1 MNYIFWVFVKVQ
13 VFWKGHSNL
22 KKCQKSWE
30 IFFKFCGLLKISLL
44 YNHDDIKTKT
54 RFCWRICYFTYQNS
68 LGTNFI
74 WLIEEIKHHRLW
86 LTSSFFFG
94 SYSHFT
100 LMVLIFHSHITF
112 ERPLRYGD
120 YLWIKVRFFQKVIIC
135 QNSKQT
141 DIFLPCN
148 CKFEFRW
155 LKIP

>member
-1 MNYIFWVFVKVQ
+1 MLLSKRQKKVGDFFQ
-13 VFWKGHSNL
+13 ILWPSHNL
-22 KKCQKSWE
+22 LHNQDNK
-30 IFFKFCGLLKISLL
+30 
-44 YNHDDIKTKT
+44 KTKT
-54 RFCWRICYFTYQNS
+54 RFCWTQRICYFTYQNS

-86 LTSSFFFG
+86 LTYSFFFG